1 MGGEP
6 MLSYPDIA
14 KSILF
19 LESLSK
25 SLGKSISFGM
35 PTNATLL
42 TRASLEFFKSH
53 QVAVSLSIDSL
64 SPEYDYR
71 NIRWADISS
80 VPTLLKNIA
89 LFQEYADILRIKIVV
104 MPETVVYLR
113 QNFERLREL
122 GFNFINIQPAH
133 GVLWSDQAREQFL
146 TVYAELLGLARA
158 DPNLRSAVLKGSEQS
173 DRTEVI
179 SCAKGRSEICID
191 SYGKV
196 FVCDAFLAFPYPK
209 RAQYAHDVLEWG
221 QFDGKKFREFS
232 EWKFCNNTILDGWSD
247 LTGCASC
254 DETKSCSKLC
264 NALPVN
270 WADYDREIL
279 LSNFRLYHEI
289 DLLQHA

>member
-1 MGGEP
+1 MNSHFYANSNMKRANLFLALNEWCNLDCSYCNVYKTQKSLSFDQCKQAYVYFLKQYASFEGYNVFFMGGEP

-25 SLGKSISFGM
+25 RLGKSISFGM

-42 TRASLEFFKSH
+42 TRNSLEFFKSH

-71 NIRWADISS
+71 NIRGADISS
-80 VPTLLKNIA
+80 VPTLLKNIS

-104 MPETVVYLR
+104 MPETIEHLR
-113 QNFERLREL
+113 QNFEMLREL
-122 GFNFINIQPAH
+122 GFDFINIQPAH
-133 GVLWSDQAREQFL
+133 GVFWSDQAREQFL
-146 TVYAELLGLARA
+146 TVYTELLGLARA

-179 SCAKGRSEICID
+179 GCAKGRSEICID

-209 RAQYAHDVLEWG
+209 RAQYAHDILE
-221 QFDGKKFREFS
+221 
-232 EWKFCNNTILDGWSD
+232 
-247 LTGCASC
+247 
-254 DETKSCSKLC
+254 
-264 NALPVN
+264 
-270 WADYDREIL
+270 
-279 LSNFRLYHEI
+279 
-289 DLLQHA
+289 